1 MNKYVSSF
9 ISSNLGISS
18 TEAEKIVLYDLQD
31 FINFETVNPNDLLEI
46 AKIFINKSSMFI
58 FKPFYIRS

>member
-18 TEAEKIVLYDLQD
+18 SEAERVVLLDLQY
-31 FINFETVNPNDLLEI
+31 FINFEKIDPSDLLEI
-46 AKIFINKSSMFI
+46 AKIFINKRN
-58 FKPFYIRS
+58 KK

>member
-18 TEAEKIVLYDLQD
+18 TEAEKIVLLDLQY
-31 FINFETVNPNDLLEI
+31 FINFETVN
-46 AKIFINKSSMFI
+46 INV
-58 FKPFYIRS
+58 YN